1 MKKAQKIA
9 KYSVIF
15 AVLTVIVGVGV
26 LYHQSAVSEL
36 NKELKILKEEVAI
49 YDKFTSEYSKMTPEA
64 VLLRVNEL
72 RLKANVAPISIDEK
86 LNASAYMKARDMADN
101 NYFDHVNPKTGKRG
115 YGYVNDVY
123 QDSIYTKVSEN
134 IAMTSSI
141 KVSDIN
147 LDNVMYKWQ
156 NSKSHYEGMIDP
168 EVTKMGYATVLSK
181 RGDLVYEYSVQ
192 HFCKECN

>member
-15 AVLTVIVGVGV
+15 AVLAVIVGAGV
-26 LYHQSAVSEL
+26 FYHQSMVSGLE
-36 NKELKILKEEVAI
+36 KELRSSNDKVAT
-49 YDKFTSEYSKMTPEA
+49 YDKFILEYSKMTPEA
-64 VLLRVNEL
+64 ILLQVNEL
-72 RLKANVAPISIDEK
+72 RVKANVRPLILDEK
-86 LNASAYMKARDMADN
+86 LNASAYMKARDMADS

>member
-15 AVLTVIVGVGV
+15 AVLAVIVGVGV
-26 LYHQSAVSEL
+26 VYHQSVVSGLE
-36 NKELKILKEEVAI
+36 KELRSSNDKVAT
-49 YDKFTSEYSKMTPEA
+49 YDKFILEYSKMTPEA
-64 VLLRVNEL
+64 ILLQVNEL
-72 RLKANVAPISIDEK
+72 RVKANVRPLTLDEK

-123 QDSIYTKVSEN
+123 QDSVYTKVSEN

-147 LDNVMYKWQ
+147 LDNVMFKWQ

-192 HFCKECN
+192 HFCKKCN

>member
-15 AVLTVIVGVGV
+15 TVLAVIVGVGV
-26 LYHQSAVSEL
+26 VYHQSVVSGL
-36 NKELKILKEEVAI
+36 NKELKIAKDEVTI
-49 YDKFTSEYSKMTPEA
+49 YDRFTSEYSKMTPEV

-72 RLKANVAPISIDEK
+72 RIKANVAPISIDEK

-101 NYFDHVNPKTGKRG
+101 NYFDHVNPKTGKHG
-115 YGYVNDVY
+115 YEYINDVY
-123 QDSIYTKVSEN
+123 STSICVKVSEN

-147 LDNVMYKWQ
+147 LDNVMHKWQ

-168 EVTKMGYATVLSK
+168 EVTQMGYATVLLK
-181 RGDLVYEYSVQ
+181 RDDLIYEYSVQ
-192 HFCKECN
+192 HFCKK